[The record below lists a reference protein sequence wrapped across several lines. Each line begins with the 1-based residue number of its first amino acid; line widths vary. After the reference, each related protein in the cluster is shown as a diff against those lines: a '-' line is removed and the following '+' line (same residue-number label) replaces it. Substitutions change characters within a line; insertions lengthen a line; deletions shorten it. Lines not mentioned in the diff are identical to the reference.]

1 MKRFCSLI
9 IFLIISNIILAY
21 GEGRLYDFGLPKGEE
36 VGNSL
41 IIAIPLLIIGFI
53 ICWFTMWNDD
63 KKERSKAE
71 QNTGCVGC
79 LIMLIGGAFLI
90 PLLAWVEAL
99 FSSVLG
105 VVVVIGIIV
114 LITTGIW
121 NFFNKK

>member
-1 MKRFCSLI
+1 
-9 IFLIISNIILAY
+9 
-21 GEGRLYDFGLPKGEE
+21 
-36 VGNSL
+36 
-41 IIAIPLLIIGFI
+41 
-53 ICWFTMWNDD
+53 MWNDD